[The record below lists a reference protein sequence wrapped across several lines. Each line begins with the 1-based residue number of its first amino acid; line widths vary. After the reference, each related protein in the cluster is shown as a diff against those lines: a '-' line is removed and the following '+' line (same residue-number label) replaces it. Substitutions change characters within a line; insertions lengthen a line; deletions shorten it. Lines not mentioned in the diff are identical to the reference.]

1 MVIMMQPGAAEKE
14 IECVEGY
21 LEKHGLKGRRVPGET
36 RTVIN
41 IIGDETKVDFERL
54 EALNGVDR
62 AVRIQKP
69 YKLASR
75 EYHPANSVVE
85 AGGIRIGEDLVV
97 IAGPCTVESRK
108 QMLDTATEVR
118 KFGASMLR
126 GGAYKPRTS
135 PYSFQGMGKEGL
147 EILKEAKEKTGLPVV
162 SEVMCP
168 ENVGL
173 MEKYVDVL
181 QVGSRNMQNF
191 DLLKAVGKSK
201 KPVLLKR
208 GMTATIEEFLLAA
221 EYILSEGNKNVV
233 LCERGIRTF
242 ENMTRNTLDLAAVPL
257 LKRLSHLPV
266 IVDPSHATG
275 NRELVIPMAKASV
288 ACGAD
293 GIIVEVHPNPEKA
306 LCDGAQSLKF
316 GDFEQLMKEIGKVA
330 AAVGRKL

>member
-1 MVIMMQPGAAEKE
+1 MVIMMQPGATEKD
-14 IECVEGY
+14 IEYVEKY

-36 RTVIN
+36 RMVIN
-41 IIGDETKVDFERL
+41 IIGDETRIDFERL

-62 AVRIQKP
+62 AVRIQKL

-75 EYHPANSVVE
+75 EYHPANSAVE
-85 AGGIRIGEDLVV
+85 ADGIRIGEELVV

-108 QMLDTATEVR
+108 QTLDTATEV
-118 KFGASMLR
+118 KKCGASMLR

-147 EILKEAKEKTGLPVV
+147 EILEEAKEKTGLPVV

-257 LKRLSHLPV
+257 LKKLSHLPV

-275 NRELVIPMAKASV
+275 SRELVIPMAKASI

-306 LCDGAQSLKF
+306 LCDGAQSLRF
-316 GDFEQLMKEIGKVA
+316 GDFAQLMKEVSKVA